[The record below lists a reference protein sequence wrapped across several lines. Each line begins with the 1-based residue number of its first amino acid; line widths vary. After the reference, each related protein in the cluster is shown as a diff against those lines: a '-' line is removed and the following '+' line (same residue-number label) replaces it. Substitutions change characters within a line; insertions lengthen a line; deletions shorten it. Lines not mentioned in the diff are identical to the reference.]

1 MSSSSG
7 WQSRKVLLVYRRK
20 GRWTRYFTT
29 PFQFLST
36 LASKAL
42 PTYKKPPH
50 HHHNPSRPS
59 QPKSCLSS
67 KIHAPQK
74 WFIPANRISSIKSVI
89 AIINSQEGTTK
100 SLRLPH
106 DQHEPPVRPS
116 MFKRN
121 AQTLF
126 FIIIIIIIAPM
137 PNRHQTINTISSQRV
152 QNAPILLIA
161 IYFKTTSKA
170 FVVFVCFVRRVLR
183 CGPRGRGTQSF

>member
-1 MSSSSG
+1 MDEIFYHTISISIYIGKQSPTYVQEAPSSS
-7 WQSRKVLLVYRRK
+7 
-20 GRWTRYFTT
+20 
-29 PFQFLST
+29 P
-36 LASKAL
+36 
-42 PTYKKPPH
+42 
-50 HHHNPSRPS
+50 
-59 QPKSCLSS
+59 QPITSIPAESCLSS